1 MKQRMTH
8 LTLNQRLLLLL
19 AVFLVGMLT
28 LQGSSYWLAQ
38 RIEQK
43 VVFPNFENQILNGH
57 KNALKSLVDAEAQI
71 LALRVKS
78 AKSRAEQIAIITA
91 ETDPVRFFEDD
102 SGYYFTYD
110 LNGVRINVPI
120 NKSENGKNCLDLKDS
135 NGFAI
140 IQGMIEALKT
150 GDGFLQY
157 YFEKE
162 GKGVQPKLSYVA
174 RIAGTDFFVGTGV
187 YIDDV
192 QAERLALAQKVNDQ
206 SHQYF
211 VFTAV
216 LFAGIL
222 GVTLAVTFLLSQS
235 ITTLVKRTADSLLL
249 SAGQVALASTQLS
262 QTSQV
267 LAEGS
272 SQQAASIEETSSSL
286 EETSSMT
293 KHNVENVNQAK
304 ELTKQTRAAADLGAA
319 DMQTMFAAMEALK
332 LSSNDIAK
340 IIKAIDEIA
349 FQTNILALN
358 AAVEAARAGEAGM
371 GFAVVAD
378 EVRNLAQRSAQAA
391 KETATKIESAIS
403 KTAQGVAI
411 TSKVAAVLDE
421 IVTKARQVDELT
433 VELAAASRE
442 QSDGIGQIN
451 IAVGQM
457 DKITQSNAA
466 GAEENAAS
474 AEELN
479 AQAEIMKQ
487 SVMELLKLVGGVK
500 GDGVANV
507 SYDPAKNGSHH
518 SLMIPRLKPRLAKPQ
533 SKIVFNDF

>member
-1 MKQRMTH
+1 MTH

-120 NKSENGKNCLDLKDS
+120 NKSENGKNCLELKDS

-192 QAERLALAQKVNDQ
+192 RAERLALAQKVNDQ

-286 EETSSMT
+286 EETSSM
-293 KHNVENVNQAK
+293 
-304 ELTKQTRAAADLGAA
+304 TKQTRAAADLGAA